1 MYAENLLRYQLKC
14 SIFKTTSK
22 YSCDV
27 KDTLYIKNPVRMAGK
42 KTIIKSFLLTWA
54 HVSPPVQLY
63 LLAKLTTFRIYLPRS
78 AIKFVFGQIVPSLCN
93 IQHFN
98 TLQRYGHIEIRSFLF
113 DVPYAR
119 QHFRF
124 VQRACRVNA
133 SMSNCAQIRMT
144 AKHGC

>member
-1 MYAENLLRYQLKC
+1 MQRIYCVINWNVRFLKLHQSIVVTLKIRY
-14 SIFKTTSK
+14 TSK
-22 YSCDV
+22 IQSEWQE
-27 KDTLYIKNPVRMAGK
+27 K
-42 KTIIKSFLLTWA
+42 KTIIKSFSLTWA